1 MLRQLFTQ
9 DLTTIKRHIQSHA
22 QGNGPMVVARIAG
35 WSGTPQV
42 HDVRE
47 ETPIGPSPLQRERRF
62 LQGLP
67 PLPLPQN
74 KLEVQLHPH
83 GGQPWHL
90 AQALYLKSEEEGQ
103 SNTL

>member
-1 MLRQLFTQ
+1 MLRQLFTN
-9 DLTTIKRHIQSHA
+9 DVSTIKRHILNHR
-22 QGNGPMVVARIAG
+22 QGNGPIVVARIAG
-35 WSGTPQV
+35 WAGTPQV

-62 LQGLP
+62 LQGLL
-67 PLPLPQN
+67 PLPLPQK

-103 SNTL
+103 PNTL